1 MAVAVHISPTH
12 MSKPD
17 YERLI
22 AELEASGAAD
32 PPGRLFAAAY
42 GDDEVR
48 MFELWDSKEYFEA
61 HRDDLFEAI
70 RSVGLEAGSVEFHAL
85 HSPLPD

>member
-12 MSKPD
+12 MSKPA

-32 PPGRLFAAAY
+32 PPGRLFSAAY

-48 MFELWDSKEYFEA
+48 LFELWDSKEHFEV

-70 RSVGLEAGSVEFHAL
+70 RSVGLEAGSVELHAL
-85 HSPLPD
+85 HSPPPD